1 MKKFLAVLASLAMMV
16 SLTGCGGGSD
26 ENVFYYALDTE
37 ASSLDS
43 TVATDGA
50 SFTAIHQF
58 IDGLTCRGEDGEI
71 TLALAEDAETSEDG
85 LTWTFKI
92 RDDANWENGDPVTA
106 NDFVYAW
113 TRLLKNGGEY
123 SSMFGP
129 DGANIVNATAIM
141 EGTMEADQLGVEAT
155 DDKTLVVHLVTPCAY
170 FLELMN
176 FAVFY
181 PQNEAFVE
189 EVGEDKYATSADNLL
204 SCGAF
209 KVTDYQQ
216 GSRITY
222 EKNEEY
228 YDADSVQLDGVEIYQ
243 AVESDTGTMGFENGD
258 YDFVPISFEMVDKYR
273 DSDAYYT
280 YQQGYMHFIMFNY
293 QNEQLQNINL
303 RRAISLAIDRN
314 DFAKNVLKDGSVAAQ
329 GFVPSNLSESSAGT
343 DFRDDSGSYLSY
355 DLTQAQQYLDAALQ
369 ELGVSE
375 ITLELLYGNNEAPND
390 TCAEYLES
398 ALSKLNGLK
407 IEMKVETKT
416 ARLDDMTNSNFD
428 LAVTRWGPDFADPTT
443 YLTLYN
449 STNSNNDGKYSNPE
463 FDAIL
468 EQITNE
474 NNVDARWQ
482 LMIQAEKML
491 MDDCAMVPIFEK
503 GGTALMNTDYE
514 GLVIRV
520 TGPNVLKYVHKAK

>member
-16 SLTGCGGGSD
+16 SLTGCGGGGSD
-26 ENVFYYALDTE
+26 GDILYYALDTE
-37 ASSLDS
+37 AKSLDS

-50 SFTAIHQF
+50 SFTAIAQF
-58 IDGLTCRGEDGEI
+58 VEGLTARDEDGEI
-71 TLALAEDAETSEDG
+71 ALNLAEDAETSEDG

-181 PQNEAFVE
+181 PQNEAFIK
-189 EVGEDKYATSADNLL
+189 EVGEDNYATSADNLL
-204 SCGAF
+204 SCGPF

-228 YDADSVQLDGVEIYQ
+228 FNADAVQLDGVEIYQ
-243 AVESDTGTMGFENGD
+243 SVSPDTGTMGFENGD
-258 YDFVPISFEMVDKYR
+258 YDFVPISFEMVDQYT

-343 DFRDDSGSYLSY
+343 DFRDEAGVLSTYDPDLAKEYYEKAKAELGGDVTIELLFEDSEASKAVAENI
-355 DLTQAQQYLDAALQ
+355 QAQLQ
-369 ELGVSE
+369 SSCPGLTINLNSKPKK
-375 ITLELLYGNNEAPND
+375 TRLEMMR
-390 TCAEYLES
+390 TQEYQI
-398 ALSKLNGLK
+398 GLT
-407 IEMKVETKT
+407 M
-416 ARLDDMTNSNFD
+416 
-428 LAVTRWGPDFADPTT
+428 WGPDYADPQTFLDLFDT
-443 YLTLYN
+443 E
-449 STNSNNDGKYSNPE
+449 NNAGYSNPDYDE
-463 FDAIL
+463 LVKSANYGEDASDPEKRWADYL
-468 EQITNE
+468 E
-474 NNVDARWQ
+474 
-482 LMIQAEKML
+482 AEKIIL
-491 MDDCAMVPIFEK
+491 TEDYGIIPVYQK
-503 GGTALMNTDYE
+503 GGA
-514 GLVIRV
+514 LVINPEFSGIAFHNGGVDDYRHIHAV
-520 TGPNVLKYVHKAK
+520 

>member
-16 SLTGCGGGSD
+16 SLTGCGGGGSD
-26 ENVFYYALDTE
+26 GDILYYALDTE
-37 ASSLDS
+37 AKSLDS

-50 SFTAIHQF
+50 SFTAIAQF
-58 IDGLTCRGEDGEI
+58 VEGLTARDEDGEI
-71 TLALAEDAETSEDG
+71 ALNLAEDAETSEDG

-181 PQNEAFVE
+181 PQNEAFIK
-189 EVGEDKYATSADNLL
+189 EVGEDNYATSADNLL
-204 SCGAF
+204 SCGPF

-228 YDADSVQLDGVEIYQ
+228 FNADAVQLDGVEIYQ
-243 AVESDTGTMGFENGD
+243 SVSPDTGTMGFENGD
-258 YDFVPISFEMVDKYR
+258 YDFVPISFEMVDQYT

-303 RRAISLAIDRN
+303 RRAINLAVDRS

-329 GFVPSNLSESSAGT
+329 GFVPSGLTLSPQET
-343 DFRDDSGSYLSY
+343 DFRDDAGSYLSY

-390 TCAEYLES
+390 TAAEYLES
-398 ALSKLNGLK
+398 ALSKLNGLN
-407 IEMKVETKT
+407 IEMKVESKN
-416 ARLDDMTNSNFD
+416 ARLEDMTNGNFD
-428 LAVTRWGPDFADPTT
+428 MAVTRWGPDYADPTT
-443 YLTLYN
+443 YLTLY
-449 STNSNNDGKYSNPE
+449 STTNSNNDGKYSNVAYDE
-463 FDAIL
+463 IL
-468 EQITNE
+468 NQITTAA
-474 NNVDARWQ
+474 DASTRWQ

-491 MDDCAMVPIFEK
+491 MDDYAMVPIFEK
-503 GGTALMNTDYE
+503 GGCALWNTDYE

-520 TGPNVLKYVHKAK
+520 TGPNVLKYVHKV